1 MTESIVYPPAKGLW
15 EEAAAPL
22 GEPGIALEDAIDSR
36 MALLVEWLEEN
47 APRSREGLAA
57 LDRPVRE
64 HIFWHHGYLVAL
76 RSVQS
81 FVRSRRRM
89 LN

>member
-1 MTESIVYPPAKGLW
+1 MTESIVYPPANGLW

-36 MALLVEWLEEN
+36 MALLTEWLEEN
-47 APRSREGLAA
+47 APRSREDLAA
-57 LDRPVRE
+57 LDRAARE
-64 HIFWHHGYLVAL
+64 QIFWHHGYLVAL
-76 RSVQS
+76 RAVRS
-81 FVRSRRRM
+81 FIRSRRRV